1 MTASGTPADVSTKTS
16 MDFDGLIHQLRDTAR
31 NTREQGDRL
40 ERLTKL
46 FLTQDSIQSRLYKGV
61 HLWNEWDGREGFGD
75 IGIDLVAENVDGGV
89 TAIQCKFYDE
99 QSTICLLYTS
109 PSPRDGATSRM
120 PSSA

>member
-75 IGIDLVAENVDGGV
+75 IGIDLVAENVS
-89 TAIQCKFYDE
+89 TAV
-99 QSTICLLYTS
+99 
-109 PSPRDGATSRM
+109 
-120 PSSA
+120 

>member
-16 MDFDGLIHQLRDTAR
+16 MDFDSLIHQLRDTAR

-46 FLTQDSIQSRLYKGV
+46 FLTQDSIQSRLYKDV
-61 HLWNEWDGREGFGD
+61 HLWNEWDGREGYGD

-89 TAIQCKFYDE
+89 TAI
-99 QSTICLLYTS
+99 
-109 PSPRDGATSRM
+109 
-120 PSSA
+120 